1 MKYLLG
7 SLTDTRRFAEIV
19 AAHVRPRDM
28 IVLAGEM
35 GTGKT
40 TFTQSFG
47 RALGITDLITSPT
60 FNLLHNYGSGRISLH
75 HADLYRLERTG
86 ELEDLGL
93 DELQDSGGVIAVEWG
108 DIVGDELGD
117 ALVLRFEH
125 AENATSDATSSAT
138 SNAAGNA
145 TSQTAQTEMRGVT
158 VSSRGA
164 QWESRIRKLVEEL
177 AANFKV
183 LARG

>member
-1 MKYLLG
+1 MLFLLG
-7 SLTDTRRFAEIV
+7 SLDETSRFAEVV
-19 AAHVRPRDM
+19 ATHVRPRDM

-47 RALGITDLITSPT
+47 RALGVKDLITSPT
-60 FNLLHNYGSGRISLH
+60 FNLLHNYGTGRMSLH

-93 DELQDSGGVIAVEWG
+93 DELQDSGGVVVVEWG

-125 AENATSDATSSAT
+125 VDHAATDATRE
-138 SNAAGNA
+138 
-145 TSQTAQTEMRGVT
+145 TAQTEVRR
-158 VSSRGA
+158 VSVSARGA
-164 QWESRIRKLVEEL
+164 QWESRLRKLTEEL
-177 AANFKV
+177 TAIFEV

>member
-7 SLTDTRRFAEIV
+7 SLTDTQRFAEIV

-47 RALGITDLITSPT
+47 RALGTTDLITSPT
-60 FNLLHNYGSGRISLH
+60 FNLLHNYGSGRMSLH

-117 ALVLRFEH
+117 ALVLRFAH
-125 AENATSDATSSAT
+125 ADETVDTDV
-138 SNAAGNA
+138 
-145 TSQTAQTEMRGVT
+145 RGVT
-158 VSSRGA
+158 VLARGA
-164 QWESRIRKLVEEL
+164 QWESRIHKLVEEL
-177 AANFKV
+177 TANFKV

>member
-1 MKYLLG
+1 VKFSLG
-7 SLTDTRRFAEIV
+7 SLADTQRFAEII
-19 AAHVRPRDM
+19 AGHARPRDM

-60 FNLLHNYGSGRISLH
+60 FNLLHNYGSGRMALH

-125 AENATSDATSSAT
+125 IDQAKSDATDKKDVT
-138 SNAAGNA
+138 
-145 TSQTAQTEMRGVT
+145 QMRCVT
-158 VSSRGA
+158 VSTRGA
-164 QWESRIRKLVEEL
+164 QWESRFRKLTDEI
-177 AANFKV
+177 ASNFTV

>member
-1 MKYLLG
+1 MKFSLG
-7 SLTDTRRFAEIV
+7 SLADTQRFAEIV
-19 AAHVRPRDM
+19 ASHVRPRDM

-35 GTGKT
+35 GAGKT
-40 TFTQSFG
+40 TFTQFFG
-47 RALGITDLITSPT
+47 RALGVTDLITSPT
-60 FNLLHNYGSGRISLH
+60 FNLLHNYGSGRMALH

-125 AENATSDATSSAT
+125 VDQASSDSTGKTDLTQVRSIT
-138 SNAAGNA
+138 L
-145 TSQTAQTEMRGVT
+145 
-158 VSSRGA
+158 SSRGA
-164 QWESRIRKLVEEL
+164 QWESRFRKLTDEL
-177 AANFKV
+177 ASKLTV

>member
-1 MKYLLG
+1 VKFSLG
-7 SLTDTRRFAEIV
+7 SLAETQRFAEII
-19 AAHVRPRDM
+19 AGHVRPRDM
-28 IVLAGEM
+28 VVLAGEM
-35 GTGKT
+35 GAGKT
-40 TFTQSFG
+40 TFTQFFG
-47 RALGITDLITSPT
+47 RALGVTDLITSPT
-60 FNLLHNYGSGRISLH
+60 FNLLHNYGSGRMALH

-125 AENATSDATSSAT
+125 VDQATNDASGKTDETQVRSV
-138 SNAAGNA
+138 N
-145 TSQTAQTEMRGVT
+145 

-164 QWESRIRKLVEEL
+164 QWESRFHKLTDEL
-177 AANFKV
+177 ASKFTG

>member
-1 MKYLLG
+1 MKFLLG
-7 SLTDTRRFAEIV
+7 SLTDTQRFADIV
-19 AAHVRPRDM
+19 AAHVRPRDL
-28 IVLAGEM
+28 IVLAGEV

-40 TFTQSFG
+40 TFTQGFG
-47 RALGITDLITSPT
+47 RALGVTDLITSPT
-60 FNLLHNYGSGRISLH
+60 FNLLHNYGSGRMSLH

-93 DELQDSGGVIAVEWG
+93 DELQDGGGVIAVEWG

-117 ALVLRFEH
+117 GLVLRFEH
-125 AENATSDATSSAT
+125 AD
-138 SNAAGNA
+138 
-145 TSQTAQTEMRGVT
+145 QTAETEVRTVT
-158 VSSRGA
+158 VAARGA
-164 QWESRIRKLVEEL
+164 QWESRIRKLVEES

>member
-1 MKYLLG
+1 VKFSLG
-7 SLTDTRRFAEIV
+7 SLADTQRFAEIV
-19 AAHVRPRDM
+19 ASHVRPRDM

-35 GTGKT
+35 GAGKT
-40 TFTQSFG
+40 TFTQFFG
-47 RALGITDLITSPT
+47 RALGVTDLITSPT
-60 FNLLHNYGSGRISLH
+60 FNLLHNYGSGRMALH

-125 AENATSDATSSAT
+125 VDQASSDAT
-138 SNAAGNA
+138 GK
-145 TSQTAQTEMRGVT
+145 T
-158 VSSRGA
+158 VETQVRSITLSSRGA
-164 QWESRIRKLVEEL
+164 QWESRFRKLTDEL
-177 AANFKV
+177 ASKLTV

>member
-60 FNLLHNYGSGRISLH
+60 FNLLHNYGSGRMSLH

-125 AENATSDATSSAT
+125 AEDPTSSAA
-138 SNAAGNA
+138 SNAASA
-145 TSQTAQTEMRGVT
+145 TAQTEMRGVT

>member
-1 MKYLLG
+1 MKFLLG
-7 SLTDTRRFAEIV
+7 SLTETQRFAEII

-60 FNLLHNYGSGRISLH
+60 FNLVHNYGSGRMSLH

-86 ELEDLGL
+86 ELQDLGL
-93 DELQDSGGVIAVEWG
+93 DELQDGGGVIAVEWG

-117 ALVLRFEH
+117 AVVLRFEH
-125 AENATSDATSSAT
+125 AGEINGDEADKSART
-138 SNAAGNA
+138 QVR
-145 TSQTAQTEMRGVT
+145 TVT
-158 VSSRGA
+158 VSTRGA
-164 QWESRIRKLVEEL
+164 QWEGRIRKLVDEL
-177 AANFKV
+177 SANFKV

>member
-1 MKYLLG
+1 MKF
-7 SLTDTRRFAEIV
+7 SLRSLADTQRFAETI
-19 AAHVRPRDM
+19 AGHVRSRDM

-35 GTGKT
+35 GAGKT
-40 TFTQSFG
+40 TFTQFFG

-60 FNLLHNYGSGRISLH
+60 FNLLHNYGSGRMALH

-93 DELQDSGGVIAVEWG
+93 DELQDDGGVIAVEWG

-125 AENATSDATSSAT
+125 IDQANGDMTDKTD
-138 SNAAGNA
+138 
-145 TSQTAQTEMRGVT
+145 QTQVRCVT
-158 VSSRGA
+158 VSSRGT
-164 QWESRIRKLVEEL
+164 QWESRFRKLTEQL
-177 AANFKV
+177 ASNFSV
-183 LARG
+183 MARG

>member
-1 MKYLLG
+1 MKFLLG
-7 SLTDTRRFAEIV
+7 SLTDTRQFAEIV

-35 GTGKT
+35 GAGKT

-47 RALGITDLITSPT
+47 RALGVTDLITSPT
-60 FNLLHNYGSGRISLH
+60 FNLLHNYGSGRMSLH

-125 AENATSDATSSAT
+125 AVE
-138 SNAAGNA
+138 
-145 TSQTAQTEMRGVT
+145 TADTEVRTVT
-158 VSSRGA
+158 VGARGA
-164 QWESRIRKLVEEL
+164 QWASRFNKLSEEL
-177 AANFKV
+177 SASFKV

>member
-1 MKYLLG
+1 MKFSLG
-7 SLTDTRRFAEIV
+7 SLAETQRFAEII
-19 AAHVRPRDM
+19 AGHVRPRDM
-28 IVLAGEM
+28 VVLAGEM
-35 GTGKT
+35 GAGKT
-40 TFTQSFG
+40 TFTQFFG
-47 RALGITDLITSPT
+47 RALGVTDLITSPT
-60 FNLLHNYGSGRISLH
+60 FNLLHNYGSGRMALH

-125 AENATSDATSSAT
+125 VDQATNDASGKTDET
-138 SNAAGNA
+138 QVRN
-145 TSQTAQTEMRGVT
+145 VI

-164 QWESRIRKLVEEL
+164 QWESRFRKLTDEL
-177 AANFKV
+177 ASKFTV

>member
-7 SLTDTRRFAEIV
+7 SLTDTQRFAEIV

-60 FNLLHNYGSGRISLH
+60 FNLLHNYGSGRMSLH

-117 ALVLRFEH
+117 ALVLRFAH
-125 AENATSDATSSAT
+125 ADETVDTDV
-138 SNAAGNA
+138 
-145 TSQTAQTEMRGVT
+145 RGVT
-158 VSSRGA
+158 VLARGA

>member
-1 MKYLLG
+1 
-7 SLTDTRRFAEIV
+7 
-19 AAHVRPRDM
+19 M

-60 FNLLHNYGSGRISLH
+60 FNLLHNYGSGRMALH

-125 AENATSDATSSAT
+125 IDQAKSDATDKKDVT
-138 SNAAGNA
+138 
-145 TSQTAQTEMRGVT
+145 QMRCVT
-158 VSSRGA
+158 VSTRGA
-164 QWESRIRKLVEEL
+164 QWESRFRKLTDEI
-177 AANFKV
+177 ASNFTV

>member
-1 MKYLLG
+1 MKLSLG
-7 SLTDTRRFAEIV
+7 SLADTQRFAEVI
-19 AAHVRPRDM
+19 ASHVRPRDM

-40 TFTQSFG
+40 TFTQFLG
-47 RALGITDLITSPT
+47 RALGISDLITSPT
-60 FNLLHNYGSGRISLH
+60 FNLLHNYGSGRMALH

-117 ALVLRFEH
+117 ALVLHFEH
-125 AENATSDATSSAT
+125 VDQTASDLTDNTDATQVRCVS
-138 SNAAGNA
+138 
-145 TSQTAQTEMRGVT
+145 
-158 VSSRGA
+158 VSSRGT
-164 QWESRIRKLVEEL
+164 QWQSRFRKLTDEL
-177 AANFKV
+177 ASNFAV

>member
-1 MKYLLG
+1 MKFLLG
-7 SLTDTRRFAEIV
+7 SLTDTRQFAEIV

-35 GTGKT
+35 GAGKT

-47 RALGITDLITSPT
+47 RALGVTDLITSPT
-60 FNLLHNYGSGRISLH
+60 FNLLHNYGSGRMSLH

-125 AENATSDATSSAT
+125 ARE
-138 SNAAGNA
+138 
-145 TSQTAQTEMRGVT
+145 TADTEVRTVT
-158 VSSRGA
+158 VGARGA
-164 QWESRIRKLVEEL
+164 QWASRFNKLSEEL
-177 AANFKV
+177 SASFKV

>member
-1 MKYLLG
+1 MKFSLG
-7 SLTDTRRFAEIV
+7 SLTDTQRFAEIV
-19 AAHVRPRDM
+19 ASHVRPRDM

-35 GTGKT
+35 GAGKT
-40 TFTQSFG
+40 TFTQFFG
-47 RALGITDLITSPT
+47 RALGVTDLITSPT
-60 FNLLHNYGSGRISLH
+60 FNLLHNYGSGRMALH

-125 AENATSDATSSAT
+125 VDQASSDETGKTDETQVRSIT
-138 SNAAGNA
+138 L
-145 TSQTAQTEMRGVT
+145 
-158 VSSRGA
+158 SSRGA
-164 QWESRIRKLVEEL
+164 QWESRFRKLADEL
-177 AANFKV
+177 ASKLTV

>member
-1 MKYLLG
+1 MKFLLG
-7 SLTDTRRFAEIV
+7 SLTDTQRFAEIV

-40 TFTQSFG
+40 TFTQGFG
-47 RALGITDLITSPT
+47 RALGVTDLITSPT
-60 FNLLHNYGSGRISLH
+60 FNLLHNYGSGRMSLH

-93 DELQDSGGVIAVEWG
+93 DELQDGGGVIAVEWG

-117 ALVLRFEH
+117 GLVLRFEH
-125 AENATSDATSSAT
+125 AD
-138 SNAAGNA
+138 
-145 TSQTAQTEMRGVT
+145 QTAETEVRTVT
-158 VSSRGA
+158 VAARGA
-164 QWESRIRKLVEEL
+164 QWESRIRKLVEES

>member
-1 MKYLLG
+1 MKFLLG
-7 SLTDTRRFAEIV
+7 SLTDTRQFAEIV

-35 GTGKT
+35 GAGKT

-47 RALGITDLITSPT
+47 RALGVTDLITSPT
-60 FNLLHNYGSGRISLH
+60 FNLLHNYGSGRMSLH

-125 AENATSDATSSAT
+125 AVE
-138 SNAAGNA
+138 
-145 TSQTAQTEMRGVT
+145 TADTEVRTVT
-158 VSSRGA
+158 VGARGA
-164 QWESRIRKLVEEL
+164 QWASRFNKLSEEL
-177 AANFKV
+177 STSFKV

>member
-7 SLTDTRRFAEIV
+7 SLTDTQRFAEIV

-60 FNLLHNYGSGRISLH
+60 FNLLHNYGSGRMSLH

-86 ELEDLGL
+86 ELEGLGL

-117 ALVLRFEH
+117 ALVLRFAH
-125 AENATSDATSSAT
+125 ADETVDTDV
-138 SNAAGNA
+138 
-145 TSQTAQTEMRGVT
+145 RGVT
-158 VSSRGA
+158 VLARGA
-164 QWESRIRKLVEEL
+164 QWESRIHKLVEEL
-177 AANFKV
+177 TANFKV

>member
-1 MKYLLG
+1 MKFSLG
-7 SLTDTRRFAEIV
+7 SLAETQRFAEII
-19 AAHVRPRDM
+19 AGHVRPRDM

-35 GTGKT
+35 GAGKT
-40 TFTQSFG
+40 TFTQFFG
-47 RALGITDLITSPT
+47 RALGVTDLITSPT
-60 FNLLHNYGSGRISLH
+60 FNLLHNYGSGRMALH

-93 DELQDSGGVIAVEWG
+93 DELQDSGGIIAVEWG

-125 AENATSDATSSAT
+125 VDQATNDASGKTD
-138 SNAAGNA
+138 
-145 TSQTAQTEMRGVT
+145 EMQVRSVT

-164 QWESRIRKLVEEL
+164 QWESRFRKLTDEL
-177 AANFKV
+177 ASKFTV

>member
-7 SLTDTRRFAEIV
+7 SLTDTQRFAEIV

-60 FNLLHNYGSGRISLH
+60 FNLLHNYGSGRMSLH

-93 DELQDSGGVIAVEWG
+93 DDLQDSGGVIAVEWG

-117 ALVLRFEH
+117 ALVLRFAH
-125 AENATSDATSSAT
+125 ADETVDTDV
-138 SNAAGNA
+138 
-145 TSQTAQTEMRGVT
+145 RGVT
-158 VSSRGA
+158 VLARGA
-164 QWESRIRKLVEEL
+164 QWESRIHKLVEEL
-177 AANFKV
+177 TANFKV

>member
-7 SLTDTRRFAEIV
+7 SLTDTQRLAEIV
-19 AAHVRPRDM
+19 AVHVRPRDM

-60 FNLLHNYGSGRISLH
+60 FNLLHNYGSGRMSLH

-117 ALVLRFEH
+117 ALVLRFAH
-125 AENATSDATSSAT
+125 ADETVDTDV
-138 SNAAGNA
+138 
-145 TSQTAQTEMRGVT
+145 RGVT
-158 VSSRGA
+158 VLARGA
-164 QWESRIRKLVEEL
+164 QWESRIHKLVEEL
-177 AANFKV
+177 TANFKV

>member
-60 FNLLHNYGSGRISLH
+60 FNLLHNYGSGRMSLH

-125 AENATSDATSSAT
+125 AEDAASE
-138 SNAAGNA
+138 
-145 TSQTAQTEMRGVT
+145 TAQTQMRGVT